1 MIKELLNPILQVF
14 TKEYKEET
22 KYQIFMEKH
31 KNMFKLIDNSE
42 PIEDKIN
49 RLKNKNFHSNFKQ
62 TIAYSNK

>member
-14 TKEYKEET
+14 TKEYKKET
-22 KYQIFMEKH
+22 EYQIFMEKH
-31 KNMFKLIDNSE
+31 KNIFKLNDDSE

-62 TIAYSNK
+62 TITYETI